1 MVSSDPSALIN
12 AVLCTVIVMALM
24 LYRRKDSFLAYIY
37 VIVYA
42 NVPFRYVFGLYQ
54 ESHWLVVIGNLI
66 ICIVVLYFR
75 GNLARIVDALGF
87 NHDQR

>member
-24 LYRRKDSFLAYIY
+24 LYRRKDSRHRPFVSFLAYIY

-42 NVPFRYVFGLYQ
+42 NVPFRYVFGL
-54 ESHWLVVIGNLI
+54 SKNAVKNLI
-66 ICIVVLYFR
+66 F
-75 GNLARIVDALGF
+75 G
-87 NHDQR
+87 HD